1 MKQLTELYLSKR
13 DKLPKLLMLKLLMT
27 MVGNQMKISLSN
39 FMILKTQKNFK
50 ERILNAE
57 LLLLMMTSQETS
69 NLKKKRRSLLQLPR
83 AQLKLL
89 FKELKDQMVK

>member
-50 ERILNAE
+50 VRILNAE
-57 LLLLMMTSQETS
+57 LLLLMMISQDKFA
-69 NLKKKRRSLLQLPR
+69 LKILKVLRFPHPR
-83 AQLKLL
+83 LFVMLL
-89 FKELKDQMVK
+89 F

>member
-1 MKQLTELYLSKR
+1 MIKRQLPETIMKQLTELYLSKR

-50 ERILNAE
+50 VKILNAE
-57 LLLLMMTSQETS
+57 LLLLMMTSQDKFAS
-69 NLKKKRRSLLQLPR
+69 RRPSKSRLLPLR
-83 AQLKLL
+83 RLLKL
-89 FKELKDQMVK
+89 